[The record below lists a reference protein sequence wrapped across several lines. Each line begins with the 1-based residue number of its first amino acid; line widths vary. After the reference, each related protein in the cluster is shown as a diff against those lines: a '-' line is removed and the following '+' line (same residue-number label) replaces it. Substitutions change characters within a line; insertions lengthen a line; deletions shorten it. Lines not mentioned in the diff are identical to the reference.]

1 MSSQSL
7 HNSAVAALEGWSV
20 REDHEESLRQTMLA
34 FLAASPDGCLRANEP
49 GHITASSL
57 VLSASGRE
65 VLLTLHPRVGRW
77 IQLGGHCEETDETV
91 VDAALREAREESGID
106 ELTIHPTL
114 LSAHTHPITCSLG
127 KPTRHLDLRFLVR
140 AAPGSRAVRS
150 EESTDL
156 RWWPV
161 DSLPDSAEVETIDY
175 LVQLARTR
183 AGVEPAE

>member
-1 MSSQSL
+1 MTDSNPVRTL
-7 HNSAVAALEGWSV
+7 HDSAVATLTAWNTEAWH
-20 REDHEESLRQTMLA
+20 EDSLRHTMLA
-34 FLAASPDGCLRANEP
+34 FLASNPNGCLRANEP
-49 GHITASSL
+49 GHVTASSL
-57 VLSASGRE
+57 VLDFSGRN

-77 IQLGGHCEETDETV
+77 IQLGGHCEESDASV

-106 ELTIHPTL
+106 DLTIDAQL

-140 AAPGSRAVRS
+140 APEGAHAVRS

-161 DSLPDSAEVETIDY
+161 DALPESAEADTIAH
-175 LVQLARTR
+175 LVGLAENR
-183 AGVEPAE
+183 